1 MSRWRMI
8 FGYILLPLGIDILLA
23 WFLLAKQLP
32 DSRATVLFLLR
43 MTPDLGLLVLLTLL
57 FTLGGGPL
65 RTLFMLQI
73 LFRKASSKQESS
85 IQKQSLGQV
94 A

>member
-1 MSRWRMI
+1 MI
-8 FGYILLPLGIDILLA
+8 AVYVVMPLAIDVLLA

-32 DSRATVLFLLR
+32 EASSTVPFLLR

-57 FTLGGGPL
+57 FTLGWGSL

-73 LFRKASSKQESS
+73 LFQKAPGKEASSEQER
-85 IQKQSLGQV
+85 ILGH
-94 A
+94 AA